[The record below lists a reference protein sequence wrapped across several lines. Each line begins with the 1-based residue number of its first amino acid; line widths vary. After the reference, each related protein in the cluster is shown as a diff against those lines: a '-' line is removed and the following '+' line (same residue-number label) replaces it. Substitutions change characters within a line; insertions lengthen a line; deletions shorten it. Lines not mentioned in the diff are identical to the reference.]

1 MKDWLRWSVDSGVV
15 HVGSMDIAWA
25 FRSWVINVG
34 LCLVA
39 GQGVRGG
46 LGSIAG

>member
-1 MKDWLRWSVDSGVV
+1 
-15 HVGSMDIAWA
+15 MDIAWA
-25 FRSWVINVG
+25 FRSLVINVG

-46 LGSIAG
+46 LGSIAGLVVLLDWRAS